1 MRQGKRSHT
10 PEEREGEYHP
20 NTLYRHKPLRL
31 LLNQRLDGPGITE
44 AGAADSHEKQDYTR
58 YRHNNA
64 LNHDCCCYTLNAAC
78 HSCNDNQYGEDCQ
91 TDTVILTGQN
101 LEDSSAAR
109 NSRNR
114 KCSQKEE
121 YDKAAQKA
129 NQLIFIITVHQQFHK
144 GLGICSAGYNAYTFA
159 D

>member
-10 PEEREGEYHP
+10 PEEREGEYHS

-44 AGAADSHEKQDYTR
+44 AGAADSHEKQDYNR

-114 KCSQKEE
+114 TKVWEFVLRATMPTRLPISPSTMKLEHIDQKQHTIQIAP
-121 YDKAAQKA
+121 K
-129 NQLIFIITVHQQFHK
+129 V
-144 GLGICSAGYNAYTFA
+144 
-159 D
+159 